1 MSMQYNVTLTAT
13 VEAPNAEAAK
23 QILYDKAGENAGEI
37 TMEAVP
43 TKEWTVGATIS
54 TTHSLSIRVN
64 AESAEDAEEK
74 ANDLLHEEAA
84 YGDGI
89 TGALGLAETD
99 DYEMETLNIE
109 AYDAKSL
116 ETDEEQAAELAPAT
130 A

>member
-1 MSMQYNVTLTAT
+1 MYYTVKLETT

-23 QILYDKAGENAGEI
+23 QMVVVKTSETVGDIEI
-37 TMEAVP
+37 EAVP

-64 AESAEDAEEK
+64 AESAEDAEKK
-74 ANDLLHEEAA
+74 ANDLLLEEAA

-89 TGALGLAETD
+89 SGALGLADND
-99 DYEMETLNIE
+99 DYELDSLNIE
-109 AYDAKSL
+109 VCEAEPV
-116 ETDEEQAAELAPAT
+116 ETDEEQAAELALAT